1 MSLNLRIRLIT
12 WIRRI
17 FLTLATF
24 FWMGLI
30 FGFSSD
36 TAEESAG
43 LSAVICRFL
52 AERFVK
58 GFESLS
64 SLEQERITES
74 LQLYVRKGAHVT
86 EYMILGVLL
95 FLTLGA
101 YGLRRVFS
109 LALLTGVLYAAL
121 DEYHQRFVPG
131 RSGEIKDVLIDACG
145 LLLGLVLTQGA
156 GRLMQMIKGKRK
168 TERQD
173 GQAGPEYT

>member
-1 MSLNLRIRLIT
+1 MRLT
-12 WIRRI
+12 LGSRLTLWVRR
-17 FLTLATF
+17 FLLTLATLG
-24 FWMGLI
+24 WMGLI

-58 GFESLS
+58 GFESLGPA
-64 SLEQERITES
+64 EQERITES
-74 LQLYVRKGAHVT
+74 LQLFVRKGAHVT

-101 YGLRRVFS
+101 YGLRSVFS

-121 DEYHQRFVPG
+121 DEYHQRFVL
-131 RSGEIKDVLIDACG
+131 KA
-145 LLLGLVLTQGA
+145 LL
-156 GRLMQMIKGKRK
+156 
-168 TERQD
+168 
-173 GQAGPEYT
+173 

>member
-1 MSLNLRIRLIT
+1 MRLTT

-17 FLTLATF
+17 LLTLASF
-24 FWMGLI
+24 LWMGVI

-43 LSAVICRFL
+43 LSAKVCRFL

-58 GFESLS
+58 GFESLGPA
-64 SLEQERITES
+64 EQDRITGS
-74 LQLYVRKGAHVT
+74 LQLFVRKGAHVT

-95 FLTLGA
+95 SVTLAA

-109 LALLTGVLYAAL
+109 LALGTGVLYAAL

-131 RSGEIKDVLIDACG
+131 RSGEIRDVLVDAFG
-145 LLLGLVLTQGA
+145 LLLGLALARGA
-156 GRLMQMIKGKRK
+156 GRFIQMIKEKRK
-168 TERQD
+168 TKRQD
-173 GQAGPEYT
+173 GRGGPDYI

>member
-1 MSLNLRIRLIT
+1 MSIKL

-17 FLTLATF
+17 LLTAASLL
-24 FWMGLI
+24 WMRLI
-30 FGFSSD
+30 FGFSAD
-36 TAEESAG
+36 TAEESSG
-43 LSAVICRFL
+43 LSARVCRFL
-52 AERFVK
+52 AERFWK
-58 GFESLS
+58 GFGSLS
-64 SLEQERITES
+64 PEDQEKAAES
-74 LQLYVRKGAHVT
+74 LQLFVRKGAHVT

-168 TERQD
+168 TKKQD